1 MKFFGCNSLNAV
13 PLKCA
18 SMNSQEC
25 KIRSEIID
33 VNRNVP
39 TFYLHSIEVN
49 KCSGSWNNIND
60 RYAKLCVPDVV
71 KNINAKVFNLM
82 LRTNETRHLKWH
94 ETCKRKCRLD
104 ASVSNNKQ
112 RGNSDKCRC
121 ERKELIDNGR
131 CDKGII
137 WNPSNCKCEYDKLYN
152 VGEYLD
158 YKSCKCR
165 KRLTDKL
172 VEECGEIIDGNE
184 MLYNSTLNDYWKIYN
199 SCTVYIILLTIFFVI
214 SISISSVFIY
224 FHSYLKRR
232 YTETPIY

>member
-1 MKFFGCNSLNAV
+1 
-13 PLKCA
+13 
-18 SMNSQEC
+18 
-25 KIRSEIID
+25 
-33 VNRNVP
+33 
-39 TFYLHSIEVN
+39 
-49 KCSGSWNNIND
+49 
-60 RYAKLCVPDVV
+60 
-71 KNINAKVFNLM
+71 M

-121 ERKELIDNGR
+121 EQKELIDNGR

-137 WNPSNCKCEYDKLYN
+137 WNPSNCKCEYDKLYD

-184 MLYNSTLNDYWKIYN
+184 MLFNSTLNDY
-199 SCTVYIILLTIFFVI
+199 
-214 SISISSVFIY
+214 
-224 FHSYLKRR
+224 
-232 YTETPIY
+232 